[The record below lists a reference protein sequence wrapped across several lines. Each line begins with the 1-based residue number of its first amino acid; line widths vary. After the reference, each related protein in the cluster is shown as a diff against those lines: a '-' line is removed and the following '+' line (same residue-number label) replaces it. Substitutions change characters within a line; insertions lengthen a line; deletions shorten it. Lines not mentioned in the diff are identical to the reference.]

1 MNAMLE
7 GDALLGLL
15 SQPIFVFM
23 SVLARLSPALML
35 APPFRTTSVPMRV
48 RALIA
53 IAISASLTATVY
65 STARPMPPDLLNMSL
80 SLAGEVLLGLL
91 LASIMVLAI
100 TSLQLAGQSIG
111 HLAGFDIASSFDP
124 ATDEQM
130 PVIANLLGYMA
141 MIILLLMGGH
151 RELMKCCMESFH
163 RFPAGAVV
171 PQAEWLAEYELLLRH
186 TFVVGLRAAAP
197 LATALLLANI
207 LTGLLAR
214 TLPQLN
220 VLAIGFNIN
229 ALALLVM
236 LVLSLGSVGWVF
248 QHELAAW
255 ISGCQQ
261 IVTADV

>member
-1 MNAMLE
+1 MLG

-15 SQPIFVFM
+15 SQPIYVFI
-23 SVLARLSPALML
+23 SVLARLSPPLML

-48 RALIA
+48 RALFAIA
-53 IAISASLTATVY
+53 IAASLTATVY
-65 STARPMPPDLLNMSL
+65 SSSRPMPPDLLNMSI
-80 SLAGEVLLGLL
+80 SLAGEVLLGFL

-100 TSLQLAGQSIG
+100 PSLQLAGQSIG
-111 HLAGFDIASSFDP
+111 HLAGFDIASPFDP

-130 PVIANLLGYMA
+130 PVIANLLGYLA

-151 RELMKCCMESFH
+151 RELMKCCLESFH
-163 RFPAGAVV
+163 RYPAGAVV
-171 PQAEWLAEYELLLRH
+171 LQADWLGEYEQLLRH

-207 LTGLLAR
+207 LTGLLTR

-229 ALALLVM
+229 ALALLVL
-236 LVLSLGSVGWVF
+236 LVLSMGSVGWVF
-248 QHELAAW
+248 QQELSEW

-261 IVTADV
+261 IVNVDP